1 MLMCFMHACM
11 YVCTLGFRFIFKQ
24 EKMYYLFQNALLNC
38 EWFNMPFSSYS
49 SLINLREKRK
59 TKIEEST
66 PFPIMYVP
74 SKFGIYG
81 SCSFFFFFFFLSII
95 LTVPLSFS
103 MLFVYAMMMY
113 FLRETKL
120 LLSTPIPYSF
130 ISALLFSSLLFAW
143 SS

>member
-49 SLINLREKRK
+49 SLINLREKSK

-74 SKFGIYG
+74 SKFSIYG
-81 SCSFFFFFFFLSII
+81 SCSFFFFLSKHHFDSTSVFLHAVCLCYDDVFFERNKAS
-95 LTVPLSFS
+95 
-103 MLFVYAMMMY
+103 
-113 FLRETKL
+113 TKY
-120 LLSTPIPYSF
+120 PYS
-130 ISALLFSSLLFAW
+130 I
-143 SS
+143 